1 MLLPLLGACVVV
13 GPFQGPEW
21 EPVLGL
27 LSEDHSC
34 RDPRCCGNLLVL
46 CLFLIWQVQHY
57 WQRITRT
64 HPSMKKVIKVPL
76 QKWAVPSTRH
86 DTCFRMTREFFSLS
100 DFSGLDA
107 HVQQWAQKK
116 RHEYRRSLQESWN
129 QYLLSW
135 QHPCQ
140 GSSWDFCTPF
150 EPFFCTTSF
159 SSTCMLSQDSSWEA
173 WQVPW
178 CLSDEQTHLICKPL
192 SSPLDR
198 YQKMEQLL
206 VHSQEELMPLESVV
220 SMRSHLKPMIL
231 ATSLSSLPSSQRL
244 QFSSRDFLPDPS
256 NQQVGMSTW
265 KSWGCS
271 QKTWVPERENH
282 MLVREALEWGSQ
294 TESSGEDTWEIQA
307 TVGQLPMNFEMV
319 DDAETKV
326 LEWRSQRLVIS
337 KTDGDILTL
346 GSKNQDQMGIEN
358 RAKIQELGNINERE
372 AEGEN
377 PPETQ
382 AHIVEKQKQLR
393 CKTDAET
400 QTLEW
405 RNQDKSRNDDAVE
418 IQAFENKKEAREENE
433 GETQAQGLGKQD
445 QTGSE
450 DGEKNQ
456 VPGWGKQDKIR
467 DDTGIGIQAQ
477 EWTNKVH
484 VGGENDM
491 QTQVSRRENLAEVKQ
506 EEGVETQAL
515 GWEKQECI
523 GSENVIGILTPGWGK
538 QDQGGSEKAGR
549 IQASREEI
557 WKQLR
562 HELLVGWRNQGLR
575 KGEVTGEAQLSRG
588 KNLREIRQEDWV
600 VIHTPWWGDER
611 PVASEIDRECK
622 ISYWGNQV
630 QIGGKMD
637 RECEISRW
645 GNQDQ
650 IGGEMD
656 REREIPCWENQDQIG
671 GKMDRKCEILCWGNQ
686 DQIGGKM
693 DRECEISRWGNQNQI
708 GGKMDWEREISCWE
722 NQDQI
727 GGELRAETQAPEK
740 RDQRKGGDEGDTN
753 TLAPEEE
760 SQGQL
765 RCETHIDTHPPER
778 RNQEQF
784 EDENSI
790 DIQAL
795 EKRNRRVKDEDGKEI
810 QELGEENQ
818 GQLSSKHNA
827 KIHTPIWENQE
838 YIRGKDGANTQA
850 SEVENGGEL
859 ASKIDGQT
867 YSAEWKKEGQ
877 VGDEIGAEI
886 QVPEKTSQREAGGE
900 DDTDAWEPREE
911 NQSQLKG
918 VIDRKTH
925 LSEWKNQEQPGGENR
940 TEIQAGSEDAVENQR
955 SERENQGRL
964 ARETRESHSPGRSNG
979 EQTGGKKEENQTLG
993 KRSQR
998 EAGSEDNGKVQGLRG
1013 GPQRLITTKIDETSC
1028 SSEWKNL
1035 EQVGSE
1041 HGAETEIQGK
1051 RNPRGTTGGDG
1062 TETQAPGGD
1071 YQGQVRSEVDGEI
1084 RIQGPGNQNKDGDED
1099 AAEIQGVRSQRKCR
1113 AEAAAGGPHIPRE
1126 GNEEQVRE
1134 KDAAKGSLLVDSL
1147 EGEGSPAIT
1156 GSGHEAMAQ
1165 EPPDTS
1171 ALCPEKKPLPS
1182 WSQLSLQASGEG
1194 KHLVSQSMA
1203 SAKKHR
1209 AGVSLAFQQAPPEP
1223 WRSQKQDKRV
1233 VDPGKTA
1240 GLTQQLQNLQS
1251 GEFLAAPL
1259 GLPSACS
1266 SVLCGRAP
1274 QAATALAGAPTVLT
1288 VLPKGPILKKSQQ
1301 LLLESLMRW
1310 KIVHLKWGF
1319 PQRILESH
1327 LLFNL
1332 LEPCPL
1338 PLAGVRFPGL
1348 YTARELQQQQERHCE
1363 AQGFRP
1369 GLKSTERSQRV
1380 QLPERKSPK
1389 LPTQDTA
1396 LEKCGSHQCKSMGI
1410 SIHSEKPGRV
1420 RPPGGTREPLDVQE
1434 EVPPRAKAA
1443 APRRSSRPAAQSRS
1457 WCGPELPSE
1466 NSRDRKMV
1474 GPGASQMVEMAP
1486 CRGRTSYPRTGH
1498 DHWRKERI
1506 SQEAPKPPSLKCQ
1519 RPTHGK
1525 RGSQEAAG
1533 SSQAG
1538 QQPSS
1543 CFTNTSSFKDSLHSA
1558 AARLSMTLLNKV
1570 SCSSHLAK
1578 PRHSAPNLSL
1588 RDPDPTLLPKLGDQ
1602 HTRDGSSGVHISL
1615 KRDLQP
1621 PGHYSA
1627 EATLPKTESF
1637 RGQGEPENLNG
1648 APQNA
1653 STPQKFGFVK
1663 HWRCYLLQHGFRK

>member
-622 ISYWGNQV
+622 ISYWG
-630 QIGGKMD
+630 
-637 RECEISRW
+637 
-645 GNQDQ
+645 
-650 IGGEMD
+650 
-656 REREIPCWENQDQIG
+656 
-671 GKMDRKCEILCWGNQ
+671 
-686 DQIGGKM
+686 
-693 DRECEISRWGNQNQI
+693 
-708 GGKMDWEREISCWE
+708 

>member
-57 WQRITRT
+57 WQQITRT

-135 QHPCQ
+135 QHPRQ

-198 YQKMEQLL
+198 YQRMEQLL

-307 TVGQLPMNFEMV
+307 TVGQLPMNFEME

-358 RAKIQELGNINERE
+358 RAKIQELGNRNERE

-377 PPETQ
+377 PETQ

-450 DGEKNQ
+450 DGEENQ

-515 GWEKQECI
+515 GWEKQESI

-549 IQASREEI
+549 IQ
-557 WKQLR
+557 
-562 HELLVGWRNQGLR
+562 
-575 KGEVTGEAQLSRG
+575 VTGETQLSRG

-600 VIHTPWWGDER
+600 VIHTAWWGDER
-611 PVASEIDRECK
+611 PVASEIDRCK

-630 QIGGKMD
+630 QIG
-637 RECEISRW
+637 
-645 GNQDQ
+645 
-650 IGGEMD
+650 
-656 REREIPCWENQDQIG
+656 
-671 GKMDRKCEILCWGNQ
+671 
-686 DQIGGKM
+686 
-693 DRECEISRWGNQNQI
+693 
-708 GGKMDWEREISCWE
+708 
-722 NQDQI
+722 
-727 GGELRAETQAPEK
+727 ETQAPEK
-740 RDQRKGGDEGDTN
+740 RDQRKGGDEDDTN

-827 KIHTPIWENQE
+827 KIHTPMWENQE

-850 SEVENGGEL
+850 SEAENGGEL
-859 ASKIDGQT
+859 TSKIDGQT

-877 VGDEIGAEI
+877 VGDENGAEI

-900 DDTDAWEPREE
+900 DYTDAWEPREE

-955 SERENQGRL
+955 SERDNQGRL
-964 ARETRESHSPGRSNG
+964 ARETRESHSSGRSNG

-1071 YQGQVRSEVDGEI
+1071 YQGQVRSKVDGEI

-1113 AEAAAGGPHIPRE
+1113 AEAAAGGPHIPRG

-1171 ALCPEKKPLPS
+1171 ALCPEMKPLPS

-1209 AGVSLAFQQAPPEP
+1209 AGVSLAFQQASPEP

-1288 VLPKGPILKKSQQ
+1288 VPPKGPILKKSQQ

-1338 PLAGVRFPGL
+1338 PLAGVRLPGL
-1348 YTARELQQQQERHCE
+1348 YTARELQQQQERHFE

-1443 APRRSSRPAAQSRS
+1443 AAPRRSSRPAAQSRS

-1519 RPTHGK
+1519 WPTHGR
-1525 RGSQEAAG
+1525 RGSLEAAR

-1621 PGHYSA
+1621 PGHYCA

-1653 STPQKFGFVK
+1653 SIPQKFGFVK
-1663 HWRCYLLQHGFRK
+1663 HWRCFLLQHGFRK

>member
-57 WQRITRT
+57 WQQITRT

-86 DTCFRMTREFFSLS
+86 DTCFRMTHEFFSLS

-135 QHPCQ
+135 QHPRQ

-231 ATSLSSLPSSQRL
+231 ATSLK
-244 QFSSRDFLPDPS
+244 DFLPDPS

-307 TVGQLPMNFEMV
+307 TVGQLPMNFEME

-326 LEWRSQRLVIS
+326 LEWRSQRLVIC

-358 RAKIQELGNINERE
+358 RAKIQELGNRNERE

-377 PPETQ
+377 PPEIQ

-450 DGEKNQ
+450 DGEENQ

-506 EEGVETQAL
+506 EEGVETQTL

-575 KGEVTGEAQLSRG
+575 KGEVIGEAQLSRG

-637 RECEISRW
+637 R
-645 GNQDQ
+645 
-650 IGGEMD
+650 
-656 REREIPCWENQDQIG
+656 
-671 GKMDRKCEILCWGNQ
+671 KCEIPCWGNQ

-693 DRECEISRWGNQNQI
+693 DRECEISR
-708 GGKMDWEREISCWE
+708 WE

-740 RDQRKGGDEGDTN
+740 RDQRKGGDEDDTN

-827 KIHTPIWENQE
+827 KIHTPMWENQE
-838 YIRGKDGANTQA
+838 YIRGKDGANTQV
-850 SEVENGGEL
+850 SEAENGGEL
-859 ASKIDGQT
+859 TSKIDEQT

-877 VGDEIGAEI
+877 VGDENGAEI

-918 VIDRKTH
+918 VTDRKTH

-955 SERENQGRL
+955 PERENQGRL

-1084 RIQGPGNQNKDGDED
+1084 RIQGPGNQNKGGDED
-1099 AAEIQGVRSQRKCR
+1099 AAEIQGVRSQRKYR
-1113 AEAAAGGPHIPRE
+1113 AEAAGGPHIPRG

-1171 ALCPEKKPLPS
+1171 ALCPEMKPLPS

-1233 VDPGKTA
+1233 GDPGKTA

-1288 VLPKGPILKKSQQ
+1288 VPPKGPILKKSQQ

-1338 PLAGVRFPGL
+1338 PLAGVRLPGL
-1348 YTARELQQQQERHCE
+1348 YTVRELQQQQERHCE

-1369 GLKSTERSQRV
+1369 GLESTERSQRV

-1396 LEKCGSHQCKSMGI
+1396 PEKCGSHQCKSMGI

-1443 APRRSSRPAAQSRS
+1443 AAPRRSSRPAAQSRS
-1457 WCGPELPSE
+1457 WCGPEPASE

-1474 GPGASQMVEMAP
+1474 RLGASQMVEMAP

-1519 RPTHGK
+1519 RPTHGR
-1525 RGSQEAAG
+1525 RGSLEAAG

-1538 QQPSS
+1538 QEPSS
-1543 CFTNTSSFKDSLHSA
+1543 CFTNTSSFKYSLHSA

-1588 RDPDPTLLPKLGDQ
+1588 RDPAPTLLPKLGDQ

-1621 PGHYSA
+1621 PGHYCA

-1663 HWRCYLLQHGFRK
+1663 HWRCFLLQHGFRK